1 MTEHVPPNL
10 DAEFYSDLL
19 KAYFDS
25 ANDGI
30 FVLCDEMK
38 FLSCNKKIQL
48 WLGISEDQLTLHN
61 QRIPITELLG
71 NNHATELFNIY
82 FPRALI
88 GKDACFEAHIQ
99 PEKGNERWIEI
110 NMTRVNIENGDM
122 VIAIARDISERKK
135 NLATIKYQIY
145 YDELTDLP
153 NWKFL
158 NQELATL
165 SSAKIAIPEQVS
177 LITIDLDRF
186 KEINETLGQDIGDHI
201 LQEIANRLARVA
213 DSTSKELLARLVG
226 DKFAL
231 LLPETKTNKA
241 RAIAE
246 TIKSI
251 IAKPIDIQNNNISL
265 SCSVGIASYPEH
277 SADITNLINLA
288 EAAMH
293 SAKTYKLGIAIY
305 DKSNFHTSSEHLRL
319 ISDLRTAIQN
329 NQITTFY
336 QPIIHMQDPAN
347 IRVEALARWN
357 HKKHGYVSPE
367 TFILLAEETDLINAV
382 TSQIMEQCIRECG
395 QLLHAQ
401 KIDGLS
407 INLSP
412 YCLGNQ
418 YLGKE
423 IQQLLDRKSV
433 V

>member
-1 MTEHVPPNL
+1 M
-10 DAEFYSDLL
+10 
-19 KAYFDS
+19 
-25 ANDGI
+25 
-30 FVLCDEMK
+30 
-38 FLSCNKKIQL
+38 
-48 WLGISEDQLTLHN
+48 
-61 QRIPITELLG
+61 
-71 NNHATELFNIY
+71 LF
-82 FPRALI
+82 R
-88 GKDACFEAHIQ
+88 
-99 PEKGNERWIEI
+99 
-110 NMTRVNIENGDM
+110 
-122 VIAIARDISERKK
+122 S
-135 NLATIKYQIY
+135 
-145 YDELTDLP
+145 
-153 NWKFL
+153 
-158 NQELATL
+158 
-165 SSAKIAIPEQVS
+165 
-177 LITIDLDRF
+177 
-186 KEINETLGQDIGDHI
+186 
-201 LQEIANRLARVA
+201 
-213 DSTSKELLARLVG
+213 
-226 DKFAL
+226 
-231 LLPETKTNKA
+231 ETKTNKA

-423 IQQLLDRKSV
+423 IQQLLFKHKVKANQIMLEMTESAIMSDIAMALNNIDVLDNIGLKMAVDDFGTGHSSLYKLQQLPLSELKIDRLFISDITTNKDDLAITQATIQMSHSLGLEV
-433 V
+433 VAEGIENRETQSAYSCGKKEEYAGERENYHCYCHFSPSCLNL